1 MGSSLLGGVQAGI
14 TRAHRSPL
22 FLSVSPQ
29 SVFTLGAAAGG
40 LSAMLLNDRLGR
52 KLSIMFSAVP
62 SAVGYALLAGAQG
75 IEMLLLGR
83 VLTGYAGGVT
93 SASIPVK
100 CPWREFAK
108 RGGRMGA
115 EGGAGVEPGVFSSFG
130 GICRASGLRLGMGRM
145 HPRMASLS
153 CSRAAGLFL
162 PTESGRQ
169 VLVPCPVPPRR
180 RFLHLSNDTEEGED

>member
-1 MGSSLLGGVQAGI
+1 M
-14 TRAHRSPL
+14 
-22 FLSVSPQ
+22 SPQ

-93 SASIPVK
+93 SASIPVI
-100 CPWREFAK
+100 CPRREFGK
-108 RGGRMGA
+108 GGGRMGG
-115 EGGAGVEPGVFSSFG
+115 EEGAGVDPGVFCSFG
-130 GICRASGLRLGMGRM
+130 GISRASGLDIG
-145 HPRMASLS
+145 
-153 CSRAAGLFL
+153 
-162 PTESGRQ
+162 
-169 VLVPCPVPPRR
+169 
-180 RFLHLSNDTEEGED
+180 DGEDAPR